1 MNRYVC
7 IHGHFYQPPRENP
20 WLEAI
25 ELQDSASP
33 YHDWNERIMAECYA
47 PNAAARILD
56 DKERIEQIVN
66 NYSRIS
72 FNFGPTLLSWMEEKA
87 SRVYQAILDA
97 DAESRS
103 RFSGHGS
110 ALAQVYNHMILP
122 LASARDRRTQVLW
135 GIRDFERRFGRS
147 PEGMWLPET
156 AADLQTL
163 DVLAELG
170 IRFTVLAPSQA
181 ARVRR
186 RSGGRWRD
194 VSGDRI
200 DPTRA
205 YRLRLPSQRSI
216 ELFFYDGPISRA
228 VAFEGLLRNGEDF
241 AHRIV
246 GGFSSGRDWPQ
257 LVHIATD
264 GETYGHH
271 QHRGDMALAY
281 ALRYIEENE
290 LARLTNY
297 GEYLERHPPTHDVE
311 IIENTSWSCVHGV
324 ERWRSD
330 CGCKSGARPG
340 WQQAWRAPLREA
352 LDGLRDATAGPF
364 EDRARGLL
372 ADPWR
377 ARDDYVGVVLD
388 RTPESIARFL
398 GGHATGELSA
408 GNRTTALKLLELQ
421 RHAMLMYTSCGWFFD
436 EISGIETVQVLQ
448 YAGRVLQLA
457 GDLFGGGFE
466 DPFLE
471 ILSRAPS
478 NLPAVGN
485 GRTVYERY
493 VRPATVDLSKVGAH
507 YAVSSLFENYGE
519 SARIYAYG
527 VDREDFL
534 RLDAGR
540 ARLGLGRATFTSR
553 TTAES
558 ELLTFGVL
566 QFGGHN
572 VNGGVRPFRGDEE
585 YETLVRSVAEA
596 FNSADLTE
604 VIRRLDE
611 GFGRDIL
618 SLKLLF
624 RDEQRK
630 ILDRILQSTLT
641 DTEALLRQAY
651 EANVPLMRFLAALN
665 TPLPSVFHAIAEFVL
680 NTQLRQALDGD
691 EPDRDR
697 VERLL
702 DEVDREHVVLAEEAI
717 EFTLR
722 RRIESLAVAFAETPD
737 DDRLERLR
745 RGVVLASRMPF
756 PVELWEV
763 QNAYFGMLQ
772 SVYPERLERAR
783 RGDTDARSWAE
794 RFAELGDLLF
804 VRVPERPNGPDA

>member
-25 ELQDSASP
+25 ELQDSAYP

-47 PNAAARILD
+47 PNASARILD
-56 DKERIEQIVN
+56 ERERIEQIVN

-87 SRVYQAILDA
+87 ARVYRAILDA

-122 LASARDRRTQVLW
+122 LANARDRRTQVLW
-135 GIRDFERRFGRS
+135 GVRDFERRFGRA

-156 AADLQTL
+156 AADLPTL

-170 IRFTVLAPSQA
+170 LRFTVLAPSQA

-194 VSGDRI
+194 VTGDRI

-205 YRLRLPSQRSI
+205 YRLRLPSQRTI
-216 ELFFYDGPISRA
+216 DLFFYDGPISRA

-241 AHRIV
+241 ARRIV
-246 GGFSSGRDWPQ
+246 GGFSTSRDWPQ
-257 LVHIATD
+257 LVNIATD

-281 ALRYIEENE
+281 ALRYIEANE

-311 IIENTSWSCVHGV
+311 VIENTSWSCVHGV

-330 CGCKSGARPG
+330 CGCRSGARPT

-352 LDGLRDATAGPF
+352 LDVLRDATAGPF
-364 EDRARGLL
+364 EEKAHSLF
-372 ADPWR
+372 ADPWQ
-377 ARDDYVGVVLD
+377 ARDDYVDVVLD
-388 RTPESIARFL
+388 RSPESVGRFF
-398 GGHATGELSA
+398 GQHASRELPGEDRVSA
-408 GNRTTALKLLELQ
+408 LRLLELQ

-436 EISGIETVQVLQ
+436 EISGIETVQVIQ

-457 GDLFGGGFE
+457 HDLFGDSFE
-466 DPFLE
+466 APFLE
-471 ILSRAPS
+471 TLSRAPS
-478 NLPAVGN
+478 NLPEVGN

-493 VRPATVDLSKVGAH
+493 VRPATVDLIKVGAH
-507 YAVSSLFENYGE
+507 YAVSSLFEKYGD
-519 SARIYAYG
+519 SARIYSYT
-527 VDREDFL
+527 VDREDF
-534 RLDAGR
+534 RELDAGR
-540 ARLGLGRATFTSR
+540 ARLGLGRARFTSR
-553 TTAES
+553 TTTES

-572 VNGGVRPFRGDEE
+572 VNGGVRAFRGEEE
-585 YETLVRSVAEA
+585 YRSLVQSVVDA
-596 FNSADLTE
+596 FSSADLTD
-604 VIRRLDE
+604 VIRRLDD

-630 ILDRILQSTLT
+630 ILDLILQSTLT
-641 DTEALLRQAY
+641 NTEALLRQAY
-651 EANVPLMRFLAALN
+651 DANVPLMRFLAALN

-680 NTQLRQALDGD
+680 NAQLRQALDD
-691 EPDRDR
+691 DDPDRDR
-697 VERLL
+697 IERLL
-702 DEVDREHVVLAEEAI
+702 GEAAREQVVLAQETI
-717 EFTLR
+717 EFALR
-722 RRIESLAVAFAETPD
+722 RRIESLALGFAEDPD
-737 DDRLERLR
+737 DEGLERLR
-745 RGVVLASRMPF
+745 RAVVLASRMPF

-763 QNAYFGMLQ
+763 QNTYFTMLQ
-772 SVYPERLERAR
+772 NVYPERLERSR
-783 RGDTDARSWAE
+783 KGDADARIWAE

-804 VRVPERPNGPDA
+804 VKVPERPDGPDS